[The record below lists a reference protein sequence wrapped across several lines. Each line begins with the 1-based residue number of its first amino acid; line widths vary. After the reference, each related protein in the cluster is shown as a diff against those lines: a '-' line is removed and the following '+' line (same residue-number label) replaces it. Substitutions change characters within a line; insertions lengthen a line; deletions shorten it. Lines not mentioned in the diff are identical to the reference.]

1 MLTRAYRSSGAVI
14 CVWLAV
20 GLSTSAQAAPWVLY
34 ADVASDSLC
43 DVVNAANLELV
54 VLEATG
60 ELVGITR
67 TDVIFLDTFVDE
79 DGFVFFQG
87 LPAGFIEFAED
98 GDGFRTLWWLTLL
111 GDVADVNEF
120 TGEPTLTGLL
130 PADFVDVPCDACPF
144 WDEPAECLDSDL
156 DGVEDLFDL
165 CPFTPLDEIADID
178 GCSCSQLD
186 SDLDGIDDCF
196 DLCPFTPLDEL
207 PDIFGCSCSQLDG
220 DQDGVDDCIDFCPDT
235 LFGLSVGADGCAC
248 DVVDSDL
255 DGVSECFDLCLNT
268 PLDEWADADGCSC
281 SQLDDDQDGVDN
293 CFDLCS
299 GTPLWT
305 AVDFDGCPI
314 SGPGSGGTVINL
326 CGAVGA
332 IIMPIMLCTL
342 GMLRFRPRGV
352 LR

>member
-1 MLTRAYRSSGAVI
+1 MLTGAYRSSGAVI
-14 CVWLAV
+14 CIWLAI
-20 GLSTSAQAAPWVLY
+20 GLSTPAQAAPWVLY
-34 ADVASDSLC
+34 ADTASDSLC

-60 ELVGITR
+60 ELVGVTR
-67 TDVIFLDTFVDE
+67 TDVVFLDTFVDD

-111 GDVADVNEF
+111 GDVANVNEF
-120 TGEPTLTGLL
+120 TGEPTPTGLL
-130 PADFVDVPCDACPF
+130 PVDFFDVPCDACPF

-196 DLCPFTPLDEL
+196 DLCPFTPLDEI
-207 PDIFGCSCSQLDG
+207 PDIDGCSCGQIDY
-220 DQDGVDDCIDFCPDT
+220 DVDGVDECDDLCPDT
-235 LFGLSVGADGCAC
+235 PLSELADI
-248 DVVDSDL
+248 
-255 DGVSECFDLCLNT
+255 F
-268 PLDEWADADGCSC
+268 GCSC

-305 AVDFDGCPI
+305 AVDLDGCPI

-326 CGAVGA
+326 CGSVGA
-332 IIMPIMLCTL
+332 MIMPIMLCTL

>member
-14 CVWLAV
+14 CVWLAI
-20 GLSTSAQAAPWVLY
+20 GLSTPAQAAPWVEY
-34 ADVASDSLC
+34 ADAASGSLC

-54 VLEATG
+54 VLETTG
-60 ELVGITR
+60 ELVGITG

-79 DGFVFFQG
+79 EGFVFFQG

-98 GDGFRTLWWLTLL
+98 GDGFRTLWWFATLD
-111 GDVADVNEF
+111 DVANVNEF

-130 PADFVDVPCDACPF
+130 PTDFLDVPCDACPF

-165 CPFTPLDEIADID
+165 CPLTLFGEIVYSD
-178 GCSCSQLD
+178 GCSCGQVD
-186 SDLDGIDDCF
+186 YDADGVDECD
-196 DLCPFTPLDEL
+196 DLCPDTPLSEL
-207 PDIFGCSCSQLDG
+207 A
-220 DQDGVDDCIDFCPDT
+220 DF
-235 LFGLSVGADGCAC
+235 F
-248 DVVDSDL
+248 
-255 DGVSECFDLCLNT
+255 
-268 PLDEWADADGCSC
+268 GCSC

-293 CFDLCS
+293 CYDLCS

-305 AVDFDGCPI
+305 AVDLDGCPI
-314 SGPGSGGTVINL
+314 GGSGGIVINL

-332 IIMPIMLCTL
+332 MIMPMMLCTL